1 MADVFVQS
9 IINDA
14 NISSPNPAASL
25 NREELNALLDAIDT
39 KTKTLEHAVFD
50 TVKQSSDIFLDSWNT
65 AQSTKA
71 DVQVLLQ
78 DLDAVQREVYNEDNG
93 IQMVVKTSLAEYND
107 VVNQVS
113 NNKNVIDSLEALVP
127 IVDQLKHVD
136 SQLAAGYLLETRRLL
151 EELENSINEKF
162 HSPQW
167 DSVHA
172 IHVIRRSIE
181 ITKSGLIEA
190 LEECIKNNITFD
202 IQSPATAQTME
213 AGNTYN
219 MNVNYQSVYKSRKAP
234 NSEGVSITLSEVFT
248 CISQLGSL
256 EAHIQPLKRDIYRH
270 IVVPLLEHTQQ
281 PWTVNVHQVN
291 EGLATLE
298 LKSTGKEDDLELNPV
313 KTVGNLD
320 IIFDFFYKYLF
331 GNATQSRSQ
340 NLLFG
345 NMVVP
350 GTFDLLI
357 THTLR
362 PSVPSTVEK
371 LNEYA
376 EVANRVQALE
386 QKLESYNF
394 MANQDEAAL
403 SQFVNNIDR
412 YFSLKLKGRILVN
425 ARRVILR
432 KIYDAELVEDG
443 VNGAKNYYVTQTPRL
458 LLVLVNDTIGTAQ
471 NIAEEHPTSSVEMWN
486 TITELVDLYRAL
498 MPTYH
503 GETYTSNFNN
513 AMLFRNDCYWL
524 ASRLTDLS
532 RANPQNENILE
543 TSAQKLRQLGG
554 VWYELTVGRIVTQ
567 INIILDRTDGFTTI
581 SQDPRMPDI
590 IGQAITD
597 AVDTA
602 LRFSAIVH
610 AALDDD
616 LFLQTMTHV
625 ANAIV
630 GRLIF
635 DIEKMHDIGEEE
647 SHLIARSLNGTMSL
661 INVFSRPEGP
671 DASDAV
677 VGEQVK
683 DWKKFWIIRN
693 MLEMSFRDIMELFR
707 DGELQCFETNELCE
721 LLCALFADTELRQNN
736 LKEIQRGYRPQHQME
751 SFSRGL
757 QPTPAQEDEVM
768 DDDNGWE
775 PFDDDDDD
783 VQREISGRKQFDTSK
798 QEKASQQRHTWE
810 PLDEPMDED
819 HQDDESGWDDEP
831 IVHHEEQKQEST
843 AVTEPVYDPEH
854 IDDDESESG
863 WEVDDPIVHQEEQ
876 DEHGISAHKAV
887 EDSEHAHYDEVAVAD
902 EAMPH
907 QQVQVQEQL
916 PEHATADDSE
926 HEAEEGS
933 GWEVEEPIS
942 GRQNHGQDH
951 VQQSGHDGLKDAEEI
966 HDKNSAWAD
975 EEEFVG
981 HQDQSSSQ
989 IPIHE
994 VADKSGD
1001 VHHEEVSGWDD
1012 EEAINDLHSHEPE
1025 QSLAPKASDLSQRG
1039 RNEEFDR
1046 DSHEPLIDSHL
1057 NQEQNSTTDEAP
1069 VSTHADEEKL
1079 GWNHDEP
1086 LNIDAQEEEPGW
1098 EVDEPII
1105 HHDHEEKIGRKMDV
1119 PTAHHDHEEESGWEL
1134 DEPVS
1139 HHDQDEAGW
1148 EVDEP
1153 IVHHDSEEDHGWE
1166 VDEPIITDNHEE
1178 DSGWEVDEPV
1188 VHHVQEVSDWEPFDH
1203 TMEEA
1208 SQPRPHVPPKQ
1219 SSSSSSLSGMLDNL
1233 NRTSSPRPRA
1243 ALGTSPTS
1251 VNNFRQSSPRPREE
1265 SFGNLFSGISRG
1277 SPSPRPVSP
1286 NQRSNSSGR
1295 DSPFTSLLGNI
1306 IGATPSPKP
1315 EQQEPRQPMSGLS
1328 LPSLDVLNYAS
1339 NRIAGEFTNVV
1350 GSMIGA
1356 APARQSHSPATP
1368 DLVTAKPK
1376 YHNQPPINSLED
1388 RPSSRLDFM
1397 SHHIDEANDKKADGE
1412 EEGWDW

>member
-50 TVKQSSDIFLDSWNT
+50 TVKQSSDIFLDSWIT
-65 AQSTKA
+65 SQSTKA

-93 IQMVVKTSLAEYND
+93 IQMVVKSSLAEYND

-113 NNKNVIDSLEALVP
+113 NNQNIIDSLEALVP

-136 SQLAAGYLLETRRLL
+136 SQLTAGYLVETRRLL
-151 EELENSINEKF
+151 EELENSIFENF

-172 IHVIRRSIE
+172 IHVIRRTIE

-190 LEECIKNNITFD
+190 LEDCIRNSITFD
-202 IQSPATAQTME
+202 IQSPAVAETME
-213 AGNTYN
+213 AGNTFK
-219 MNVNYQSVYKSRKAP
+219 MNVKYQSVYKSRKSSK
-234 NSEGVSITLSEVFT
+234 NEGIPITLSEVFT

-256 EAHIQPLKRDIYRH
+256 EAHIQPIKRDIYRH
-270 IVVPLLEHTQQ
+270 IIVPLLEHTQQ
-281 PWTVNVHQVN
+281 PWNVDVHQLN

-298 LKSTGKEDDLELNPV
+298 LKSTGKEEDLELDPV
-313 KTVGNLD
+313 TTVGNLD

-362 PSVPSTVEK
+362 PSVPSSVEK

-376 EVANRVQALE
+376 EVAHRVQALE

-403 SQFVNNIDR
+403 SQFVGNIDH
-412 YFSLKLKGRILVN
+412 YFSLKLKGKILVN

-432 KIYDAELVEDG
+432 KIYDAELAEDG
-443 VNGAKNYYVTQTPRL
+443 VNGARNYYVTQTPRL

-471 NIAEEHPTSSVEMWN
+471 KIAEEHPTSSDEMWN

-503 GETYTSNFNN
+503 GETYTSNYNN

-524 ASRLTDLS
+524 AAHLTELS
-532 RANPQNENILE
+532 KANPQNEKILE

-567 INIILDRTDGFTTI
+567 INMILDRTDGFTTI

-590 IGQAITD
+590 VGQAISD

-602 LRFSAIVH
+602 LRFSAIVQG
-610 AALDDD
+610 ALDDD

-625 ANAIV
+625 ANVLV
-630 GRLIF
+630 GRLIS

-661 INVFSRPEGP
+661 INVFSRPDGP
-671 DASDAV
+671 DATDAV
-677 VGEQVK
+677 VSERVK

-693 MLEMSFRDIMELFR
+693 MLEMSFKDIMELFR

-736 LKEIQRGYRPQHQME
+736 LKEIQRGYRSQHQIQ
-751 SFSRGL
+751 SFSRGV
-757 QPTPAQEDEVM
+757 QPEPAQEDEAM
-768 DDDNGWE
+768 DEDNGWE
-775 PFDDDDDD
+775 PFDDNDD
-783 VQREISGRKQFDTSK
+783 VQTEDTTWKQVDNSK
-798 QEKASQQRHTWE
+798 QEKASQQRHAWE
-810 PLDEPMDED
+810 PLEEPMDED
-819 HQDDESGWDDEP
+819 HQDDETGWDDDP

-843 AVTEPVYDPEH
+843 AVRETVYDPEH
-854 IDDDESESG
+854 IDDDESG
-863 WEVDDPIVHQEEQ
+863 WEVDDPIIHHDEEA
-876 DEHGISAHKAV
+876 EHGMPADKVAADSKHVHDNETAMVDEPMPQHQDQV
-887 EDSEHAHYDEVAVAD
+887 EE
-902 EAMPH
+902 
-907 QQVQVQEQL
+907 L
-916 PEHATADDSE
+916 PLEHATPDDLKHASE
-926 HEAEEGS
+926 EES
-933 GWEVEEPIS
+933 GWEVEKPI
-942 GRQNHGQDH
+942 GDRQNHGKGS
-951 VQQSGHDGLKDAEEI
+951 VQVKEGLVDAE
-966 HDKNSAWAD
+966 
-975 EEEFVG
+975 
-981 HQDQSSSQ
+981 
-989 IPIHE
+989 
-994 VADKSGD
+994 
-1001 VHHEEVSGWDD
+1001 
-1012 EEAINDLHSHEPE
+1012 DL
-1025 QSLAPKASDLSQRG
+1025 
-1039 RNEEFDR
+1039 
-1046 DSHEPLIDSHL
+1046 
-1057 NQEQNSTTDEAP
+1057 
-1069 VSTHADEEKL
+1069 
-1079 GWNHDEP
+1079 HDEP
-1086 LNIDAQEEEPGW
+1086 IDNDTEEEEPGW

-1105 HHDHEEKIGRKMDV
+1105 HHNH
-1119 PTAHHDHEEESGWEL
+1119 AQESGREPDRSADPQGPEKQSSREI
-1134 DEPVS
+1134 DEAVT
-1139 HHDQDEAGW
+1139 HNDLHQDEAGW

-1153 IVHHDSEEDHGWE
+1153 IIHHYHVEESGKEMDGPAGHQGSEEESGWEVDEPVTHHDHDQDEAGWDVDESVTHHDQDKTGREVEEPVTHQEQDEPGWE
-1166 VDEPIITDNHEE
+1166 VDEPIVHHDPEEDHGWDIDEPVLPDKHEV

-1188 VHHVQEVSDWEPFDH
+1188 VHHEQEASDWEPFDH
-1203 TMEEA
+1203 TMEEV

-1219 SSSSSSLSGMLDNL
+1219 GSSSSSLSGMLDNL

-1243 ALGTSPTS
+1243 SLGASPTS

-1295 DSPFTSLLGNI
+1295 DSPFTSLLGNL
-1306 IGATPSPKP
+1306 IGATPSPNP
-1315 EQQEPRQPMSGLS
+1315 EQQEARQPISSLG

-1350 GSMIGA
+1350 GNMIGA

-1368 DLVTAKPK
+1368 DLVTARPK
-1376 YHNQPPINSLED
+1376 YRNQPSNNSSED